1 MRLLATAILLTLLCG
16 SLGSNLH
23 ADSTIELE
31 RNSMGALS
39 KLYREN
45 SRTVDLY
52 DHAAAILIF
61 PEVHKIGAGL
71 ALQTATGVLFLN
83 RRPTDYFNL
92 TGFSVGLELG
102 VQKYSCA
109 IFFMD
114 QEALEEFYR
123 SSGFRCG
130 LSGSLVIAD
139 ELLGS
144 CAHTDRR
151 IQTFLFDQ
159 SGMMLSF
166 GMQII
171 KTTKYYPSK

>member
-1 MRLLATAILLTLLCG
+1 
-16 SLGSNLH
+16 
-23 ADSTIELE
+23 
-31 RNSMGALS
+31 MGALS

-52 DHAAAILIF
+52 DHAVAVLVF

-92 TGFSVGLELG
+92 TGFLVGLELG

-123 SSGFRCG
+123 SSGFQCG

-159 SGMMLSF
+159 SGMMVSF

>member
-1 MRLLATAILLTLLCG
+1 MKLLATALILTLFFG
-16 SLGSNLH
+16 SLGFDLY

-31 RNSMGALS
+31 RNSLGALS

-52 DHAAAILIF
+52 HHAVAILVF
-61 PEVHKIGAGL
+61 PEVHKLGAGL
-71 ALQTATGVLFLN
+71 GVQTATGVLFARL
-83 RRPTDYFNL
+83 RPTDYFNL

-123 SSGFRCG
+123 SSGFRLG
-130 LSGSLVIAD
+130 LSGSVVIAD
-139 ELLGS
+139 ELLGA
-144 CAHTDRR
+144 CAHPERR

-159 SGMMLSF
+159 TGMMLSF
-166 GMQII
+166 GMELI

>member
-1 MRLLATAILLTLLCG
+1 
-16 SLGSNLH
+16 
-23 ADSTIELE
+23 
-31 RNSMGALS
+31 MGALS

-109 IFFMD
+109 IFFWIRKLWRISTARRD
-114 QEALEEFYR
+114 
-123 SSGFRCG
+123 SGAVC
-130 LSGSLVIAD
+130 LVA
-139 ELLGS
+139 
-144 CAHTDRR
+144 
-151 IQTFLFDQ
+151 
-159 SGMMLSF
+159 
-166 GMQII
+166 
-171 KTTKYYPSK
+171 